1 MLMKNRKVL
10 FASLAIFLLS
20 ACDDINN
27 TVPALTEQTITVTAS
42 IAQHTK
48 AGYESGVLLPEKF
61 VVDVNQGAEEK
72 YNYSLVEMTK
82 DAGTNTYSAPA
93 GTELLWAGNNT
104 APAVKAMT
112 IPFGLTA
119 VDPENVMAVSVS
131 LQQNDAANVAASDM
145 LGATSATEGCI
156 TVSGT
161 NINIEF
167 QHLLSKLDVTYNFAS
182 EFNENT
188 VAVNSIT
195 LQNICT
201 TGGYSYAE
209 MDYVSTNLGY
219 GDIVMYKN
227 ASASTVEAI
236 FYPYKPTE
244 NPTLLINATIDGVE
258 YDFTCPVVAKD
269 ANGFV
274 GGKRYTMTVTIVGS
288 SVSGTDASIANGWD
302 TNTEDESF
310 VTE

>member
-1 MLMKNRKVL
+1 MNTHKSLHAMLAAL
-10 FASLAIFLLS
+10 FLLA
-20 ACDDINN
+20 ACDNPNGIDL
-27 TVPALTEQTITVTAS
+27 PLEDQSFTVTADVV
-42 IAQHTK
+42 QHTK

-93 GTELLWAGNNT
+93 GTELLWAGNNA

-145 LGATSATEGCI
+145 LGATSTTEGCI

-161 NINIEF
+161 NINIDF

-269 ANGFV
+269 ADGFV

-288 SVSGTDASIANGWD
+288 SVSGTDASIAKGWD

>member
-119 VDPENVMAVSVS
+119 VDPDNVMAVSVS

-288 SVSGTDASIANGWD
+288 SVSGTDASIAKGWD

>member
-1 MLMKNRKVL
+1 MKNRKVL

-167 QHLLSKLDVTYNFAS
+167 KHLLSKLDVTYNFAS

-227 ASASTVEAI
+227 ASASTAEAI

-244 NPTLLINATIDGVE
+244 NPSLLINATIDGVE
-258 YDFTCPVVAKD
+258 YNFTCPVVAKD

-310 VTE
+310 VTD

>member
-1 MLMKNRKVL
+1 MKNRKVL

-119 VDPENVMAVSVS
+119 VDPDNVMAVSVS

>member
-1 MLMKNRKVL
+1 MKNRKVL

-82 DAGTNTYSAPA
+82 DAGANTYSAPA

>member
-1 MLMKNRKVL
+1 MNTHKSLHAMLAAL
-10 FASLAIFLLS
+10 FLLA
-20 ACDDINN
+20 ACDNPNGIDL
-27 TVPALTEQTITVTAS
+27 PLEDQSFTVTADVV
-42 IAQHTK
+42 QHTK

-61 VVDVNQGAEEK
+61 VVDVNQGAEDK

-119 VDPENVMAVSVS
+119 VDPVNAMAVSVS
-131 LQQNDAANVAASDM
+131 LQQNNAANVAASDM

-188 VAVNSIT
+188 VAVNSMT

-201 TGGYSYAE
+201 TGGYSYAN
-209 MDYVSTNLGY
+209 MSLVASNLAY
-219 GDIVMYKN
+219 GDVAMYHT
-227 ASASTVEAI
+227 ASTSTFEAI

-288 SVSGTDASIANGWD
+288 SVSGTDASIAKGWD

>member
-1 MLMKNRKVL
+1 MKNRKVL

>member
-1 MLMKNRKVL
+1 MKNRKVL

-236 FYPYKPTE
+236 FYPYKSTE

>member
-119 VDPENVMAVSVS
+119 VDPDNVMAVSVS

>member
-1 MLMKNRKVL
+1 MKNHKLL

-20 ACDDINN
+20 ACDDIDN
-27 TVPALTEQTITVTAS
+27 TVPALTDQTITVTAS

-48 AGYESGVLLPEKF
+48 AGYENGVLMPEKF
-61 VVDVNQGAEEK
+61 VMDINQGADAK

-82 DAGTNTYSAPA
+82 SSTDNTYSAPESA
-93 GTELLWAGNNT
+93 ELLWAGNT
-104 APAVKAMT
+104 YMPDVKAMT
-112 IPFGLTA
+112 IPMGLTT
-119 VDPENVMAVSVS
+119 VDANNAMVINVS
-131 LQQNDAANVAASDM
+131 LEQNDAQNVAASDL
-145 LGATSATEGCI
+145 LGATSDTEGGI
-156 TVSGT
+156 TIGT
-161 NINIEF
+161 ANVNIEL
-167 QHLLSKLDVTYNFAS
+167 QHLLSKLEVKYAFAS

-227 ASASTVEAI
+227 ASASTAEAI

-244 NPTLLINATIDGVE
+244 NPSLLINATIDGVE
-258 YDFTCPVVAKD
+258 YNFTCPVVAKED
-269 ANGFV
+269 NGFI
-274 GGKRYTMTVTIVGS
+274 GGKRYTMNVSIVGS
-288 SVSGTDASIANGWD
+288 AVSGTEPSIANGWD
-302 TNTEDESF
+302 TNTNDESF